1 MKIEDLEEKIVEISQ
16 KVAWRLRK
24 EDMYATAVSVNL
36 KTKDFK
42 SFSHQKKLKGR
53 TDSTQEIID
62 KAKELLKE
70 MYKGEAIRLIG
81 VRVEGLVGKEE
92 LQLSLFD
99 SMDNKKHEKID
110 DAIDMLKDKY
120 GYSIVSRATD
130 LKKKK

>member
-99 SMDNKKHEKID
+99 GMDNKKHEKID